1 MRKGDKKHNMSKV
14 NLLAEQR
21 YLESK
26 GIITESFHKP
36 DGTPIGVDSMHRPVN
51 ENPIGN
57 YTGDIA
63 HVDGK
68 SELAMVKRQVEDLKP
83 NFTINYEALK
93 VMGLDL
99 EITYDLNSKLYKVRN
114 ANNGKFYANNIL
126 YTQCVDCEF
135 RTADE
140 VVKFIR
146 RKAEGGDI
154 KFMPQQNEG
163 VEEGDLNTYRSNLQN
178 TGNYPWTIYL
188 GNKEKGESDEKQNI
202 KDKEGFENEFKK
214 SYAGQ
219 TIETTNGTYT
229 FFDIKY
235 KNNYGNYDLIFTKP
249 KGENDW
255 SDTNI
260 WITYD
265 PTQGYY
271 IDEYKGIKL
280 TDADS
285 EEKVIEMLS
294 YNK

>member
-1 MRKGDKKHNMSKV
+1 MRKRDKKQNIKKV

-21 YLESK
+21 FLESK
-26 GIITESFHKP
+26 GLLSESFH
-36 DGTPIGVDSMHRPVN
+36 TPVN
-51 ENPIGN
+51 EDPIGGG
-57 YTGDIA
+57 YLGDIG

-68 SELAMVKRQVEDLKP
+68 NELAMVKRQVEDLKP
-83 NFTINYEALK
+83 NYTINFSALK

-114 ANNGKFYANNIL
+114 NITGKFYVNNIL

-178 TGNYPWTIYL
+178 TGNYPWTTYL

-255 SDTNI
+255 SDTNL